1 MGLPQLARKKAARK
15 MLAVQAKR
23 SARLVMDK
31 VPLSQSGLARNRI
44 CGDSGFASRQRCFY
58 PTGRVRTSLSNC
70 GWNPSLRGN
79 AGRHA
84 AMIFTRLFT
93 ALGSP
98 VVSFFTHVG
107 EVVLLAS
114 ETFTS
119 VVAHKIRWR
128 LFLQQIVEIGLRSQ
142 LVVVITGAFTGAV
155 FAAQTFFQFNKLGM
169 GSAVG
174 AVVSVSI
181 CRELGPV
188 LTALMVTGRVGASM
202 SAEIG
207 TMKVTEQIDALRAL
221 AVHPID
227 YLVVPRTLAM
237 MLSMPLLVAEC
248 IGVGIVAGY
257 FVAIFLLDVNGTYYV
272 ANMVRWT
279 QMRDIVM
286 ALSKAFCFALLI
298 VFISCHKGLTSRE
311 GAVGVGRATTEAV
324 VDASLAVL
332 DLQFLSDHG
341 AQHHFP
347 GWISVAVALRAIP

>member
-1 MGLPQLARKKAARK
+1 MIARFF
-15 MLAVQAKR
+15 
-23 SARLVMDK
+23 S
-31 VPLSQSGLARNRI
+31 
-44 CGDSGFASRQRCFY
+44 
-58 PTGRVRTSLSNC
+58 
-70 GWNPSLRGN
+70 
-79 AGRHA
+79 
-84 AMIFTRLFT
+84 
-93 ALGSP
+93 ALGRP
-98 VVSFFTHVG
+98 FISFWTYLG
-107 EVVLLAS
+107 EIVLLAAD
-114 ETFTS
+114 TFRSIFT
-119 VVAHKIRWR
+119 HKVRWK
-128 LFLQQIVEIGLRSQ
+128 LFLNQIVEIGLLSQ

-169 GSAVG
+169 GSATG
-174 AVVSVSI
+174 AVVSVAI

-188 LTALMVTGRVGASM
+188 LTALMVTGRVGAAM

-248 IGVGIVAGY
+248 IGVGIAAGY

-279 QMRDIVM
+279 QMRDITM

-332 DLQFLSDHG
+332 IFK
-341 AQHHFP
+341 
-347 GWISVAVALRAIP
+347 

>member
-1 MGLPQLARKKAARK
+1 M
-15 MLAVQAKR
+15 
-23 SARLVMDK
+23 
-31 VPLSQSGLARNRI
+31 
-44 CGDSGFASRQRCFY
+44 
-58 PTGRVRTSLSNC
+58 
-70 GWNPSLRGN
+70 
-79 AGRHA
+79 
-84 AMIFTRLFT
+84 TRLFT
-93 ALGSP
+93 GLGAGFI
-98 VVSFFTHVG
+98 SFVTYFG
-107 EVVLLAS
+107 ELVVLAFT
-114 ETFTS
+114 TFGALFS
-119 VVAHKIRWR
+119 QKLRWR
-128 LFLQQIVEIGLRSQ
+128 LFLDQVVEIGLRSQ

-227 YLVVPRTLAM
+227 YLVVPRALAM
-237 MLSMPLLVAEC
+237 MVSMPLLVAEC
-248 IGVGIVAGY
+248 IGVGIAAGY
-257 FVAIFLLDVNGTYYV
+257 FVAIGLLEVNGTYYV

-298 VFISCHKGLTSRE
+298 VFISCHKGLTTRE
-311 GAVGVGRATTEAV
+311 GAVGVGKATTEAV
-324 VDASLAVL
+324 VDSSLAVL
-332 DLQFLSDHG
+332 VFNFFLTMG
-341 AQHHFP
+341 LNIVFP
-347 GWISVAVALRAIP
+347 AGYQ